1 MEVSILDALGKLYS
15 STTIVTMN
23 VDAKMN
29 GIAVAWITRVS
40 GDPPMVTIS
49 IGKTRYSH
57 ELLKKAERF
66 GICIMKKS
74 AKDVVEFFGTKSGR
88 EVNKFD
94 VYDYSLSKNR
104 MPVLADSVAFIECTI
119 ISTADAGD
127 HTLFIGEV
135 VDQKLYE
142 DEKPMLYGE
151 HEILQ

>member
-1 MEVSILDALGKLYS
+1 MDALGKLYS

-23 VDAKMN
+23 IDGKMN
-29 GIAVAWITRVS
+29 GIAVAWINRVS
-40 GDPPMVTIS
+40 GDPPMVTVS

-57 ELLKKAERF
+57 ELLKKAEHF

-88 EVNKFD
+88 EVKKFD

-104 MPVLADSVAFIECTI
+104 MPILADSVAFIECKI
-119 ISTADAGD
+119 SSTADAGD
-127 HTLFIGEV
+127 HTLFIGEI

-142 DEKPMLYGE
+142 DDEPMLYGE

>member
-1 MEVSILDALGKLYS
+1 
-15 STTIVTMN
+15 MN
-23 VDAKMN
+23 VDGKMN

-40 GDPPMVTIS
+40 GDPPMITVS

-94 VYDYSLSKNR
+94 NYDYSLSKNR
-104 MPVLADSVAFIECTI
+104 TPILAGSVAFIECKI
-119 ISTADAGD
+119 SSTADAGD

-142 DEKPMLYGE
+142 NEEPMLYGE